1 MSLVT
6 QILENNSLKR
16 NRQKLQVK
24 SGESCFFL
32 VASLNIHAR
41 SVTNIENRE
50 RFESLLII
58 VAVVVWTT
66 CLQHQPGLIF
76 DLILVLFNQYF
87 LNSCQIHKRVLHKK
101 TPNFY
106 QS

>member
-1 MSLVT
+1 MSLVI

-41 SVTNIENRE
+41 SVTNIENE
-50 RFESLLII
+50 N
-58 VAVVVWTT
+58 T
-66 CLQHQPGLIF
+66 
-76 DLILVLFNQYF
+76 
-87 LNSCQIHKRVLHKK
+87 LN
-101 TPNFY
+101 PY
-106 QS
+106 

>member
-16 NRQKLQVK
+16 NRQKLQVR

-50 RFESLLII
+50 YFESLLII
-58 VAVVVWTT
+58 VAVVV
-66 CLQHQPGLIF
+66 
-76 DLILVLFNQYF
+76 
-87 LNSCQIHKRVLHKK
+87 
-101 TPNFY
+101 
-106 QS
+106 